1 MNRKGDL
8 WFFKKIHRK
17 PLLNFLSFSS
27 CFKPLLFSHSIL
39 PASFTSEMSP
49 LYKKPIKHKLTIF
62 LTLPA
67 PLFISLSSFVT
78 FLPIAVL
85 EVGTATPW
93 AVNSSC
99 VPLCSLV
106 LLSYVLTVN

>member
-1 MNRKGDL
+1 MWPLEAMMPFGGIVSVEGSGRKLECTAG
-8 WFFKKIHRK
+8 RE
-17 PLLNFLSFSS
+17 SGGG
-27 CFKPLLFSHSIL
+27 
-39 PASFTSEMSP
+39 E
-49 LYKKPIKHKLTIF
+49 KHKLTIF
-62 LTLPA
+62 LTLPS
-67 PLFISLSSFVT
+67 PLFVSLSSFVT